1 MSKWIKVCRA
11 LLALAMAGGLN
22 GWADEAPVELSE
34 LVVQAPGGSINGPI
48 LSTRS
53 SSGAPAANAG
63 DALTSIPG
71 VDAVRRGA
79 DAAEP
84 VVRGLGWERVTTQ
97 AGCHPLYGA
106 CPSRMDPPA
115 TQFVLDTL
123 ESVQVIKGVPSV
135 TLGPGATGGK
145 VILNT
150 DYDRGPEAEPGFR
163 RQAEAL
169 WDEGREGY
177 SAALGAEGGSSN
189 LDMRATVHA
198 RDMDD
203 YTSGD
208 GTAVPA
214 QLQEE
219 GAALSLGY
227 RPQPGSR
234 LFGHAQYRRE
244 DDVDYPSLPMDTK
257 QSETTLLT
265 GGYRV
270 EPAGSALERFEVN
283 AGYSYVD
290 HLMNNDRKSNRA
302 MMESEAPS
310 DARSYSAKVDAD
322 WRSSENRVWT
332 VGLDTERMERDAT
345 RTRRIPATG
354 ATFKDHIWP
363 EPERD
368 LSGLFAELNQQF
380 GADLTLRAGGR
391 VDYAHSDAAAV
402 DDRIVLGPGVVAPIR
417 EWFTRI
423 NGPAA
428 DEIEREEVL
437 FSGNVLVEGQ
447 LSEANAWFAGV
458 GRTER
463 FPAVTELYYAFS
475 PAPGG
480 YQIGNPGLDPET
492 KYELTT
498 GLRHQ
503 SKVLL
508 TELSVFAARVEDYIL
523 PTSVLKTDVNGDG
536 TTDNVRGF
544 RNVDA
549 ELWGGELG
557 LTARLGEG
565 WSVPAALAYVQGRNT
580 TDDRDLPE
588 IPPLSGRAA
597 LRYDRAGSTPWWTEA
612 GLRFAARQDQVDE
625 KFPENETPSFVV
637 YHLGLGVALTTFLR
651 LETGVENLLDEDY
664 NEHLTREAAVAAD
677 ELAAGDEI
685 PAPGRSFYI
694 KLSSTF

>member
-1 MSKWIKVCRA
+1 MSYFIKLRRILWI
-11 LLALAMAGGLN
+11 LAGCGVLEVGAA
-22 GWADEAPVELSE
+22 EAPVELSE
-34 LVVQAPGGSINGPI
+34 LVVNAPGVKAGGTV
-48 LSTRS
+48 LSAREWT
-53 SSGAPAANAG
+53 GAPAANAA
-63 DALTSIPG
+63 DAATSVPG
-71 VDAVRRGA
+71 VEAVRRGA

-97 AGCHPLYGA
+97 AGTHPLYGA

-123 ESVQVIKGVPSV
+123 ESLQVIKGVPSV

-145 VILNT
+145 VILDT
-150 DYDRGPEAEPGFR
+150 DYDRGPNPEPGY
-163 RQAEAL
+163 QHHAEAL
-169 WDEGREGY
+169 WDQGRDGY
-177 SAALGAEGGSSN
+177 AVAAGSQGGPSN
-189 LDMRATVHA
+189 LDARATVHA
-198 RDMDD
+198 RAMND

-208 GTAVPA
+208 GTEVPA
-214 QLQEE
+214 NLQEE
-219 GAALSLGY
+219 GAALSLGV
-227 RPQPGSR
+227 RPHAGAR
-234 LFGHAQYRRE
+234 LFGHAQFRRE
-244 DDVDYPSLPMDTK
+244 EDVDYPSLPMDTK
-257 QSETTLLT
+257 QSETTLIT
-265 GGYRV
+265 GGYRA
-270 EPAGSALERFEVN
+270 EPTGSSLERFEVN

-290 HLMNNDRKSNRA
+290 HLMNNERKSNRA

-310 DARSYSAKVDAD
+310 EARAYSAKVDAD

-332 VGLDTERMERDAT
+332 AGVDAERMERDAT
-345 RTRRIPATG
+345 RTRRMPATG

-368 LSGLFAELNQQF
+368 LSGLFTELNQKL
-380 GADLTLRAGGR
+380 GADYALRAGAR
-391 VDYAHSDAAAV
+391 IDYAQSDAAAV
-402 DDRIVLGPGVVAPIR
+402 DNVIVLGPGMAAPIR
-417 EWFTRI
+417 EWYTRI

-437 FSGNVLVEGQ
+437 YSGNLLLDGR
-447 LSEANAWFAGV
+447 LSDANSWFAGI

-480 YQIGNPGLDPET
+480 YQIGNPALDPET
-492 KYELTT
+492 KHEITT

-503 SKVLL
+503 SGALEA
-508 TELSVFAARVEDYIL
+508 ELSIFAARVDDYIL
-523 PTSVLKTDVNGDG
+523 QTSVLKTDVNGDG
-536 TTDNVRGF
+536 VADNVRGF

-557 LTARLGEG
+557 LTTRMGEG
-565 WSVPAALAYVQGRNT
+565 WSVPASLAFVRGRNT

-597 LRYDRAGSTPWWTEA
+597 LRYDRTGERPWWTEA

-625 KFPENETPSFVV
+625 QFPEDETPSFVV
-637 YHLGLGVALTTFLR
+637 YNLGLGLALTSSLR
-651 LETGVENLLDEDY
+651 LEAGVENLFDENY
-664 NEHLTREAAVAAD
+664 HEHLTREAAVATD
-677 ELAAGDEI
+677 DLAVGDEI
-685 PAPGRSFYI
+685 PAPGRSFYL